1 MSTMCPSAQ
10 GNDGS
15 PRAASLHTTPH
26 PANDAAADAAN
37 DDDGVVTPRLN
48 PLLASTARDVADG
61 ADDDDA
67 TTIELAR
74 RHR

>member
-1 MSTMCPSAQ
+1 
-10 GNDGS
+10 
-15 PRAASLHTTPH
+15 
-26 PANDAAADAAN
+26 
-37 DDDGVVTPRLN
+37 VTPRLN